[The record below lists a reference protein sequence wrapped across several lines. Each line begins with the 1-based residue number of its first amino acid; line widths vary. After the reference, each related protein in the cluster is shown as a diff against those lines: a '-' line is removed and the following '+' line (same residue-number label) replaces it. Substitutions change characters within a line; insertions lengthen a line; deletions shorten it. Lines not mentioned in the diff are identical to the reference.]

1 MLVRKTPNEVE
12 SDYLGDRLRT
22 QWFNR
27 GDRPQLD
34 HEMHNC
40 EVHAYERHACK
51 IHAHETYAYEVYLH
65 TREMHAC
72 EIPAHEI
79 HTREMHTGEIY
90 ARRSMAFW
98 GGGFIPYTADTS
110 CSLNSFKRS
119 LPGEISYL
127 GYGT

>member
-1 MLVRKTPNEVE
+1 MLVRKTPSEVE

-22 QWFNR
+22 QWFTR

-34 HEMHNC
+34 HEMHDC

-51 IHAHETYAYEVYLH
+51 VHAHETYAYEVYLH

-90 ARRSMAFW
+90 AHRSMAFW
-98 GGGFIPYTADTS
+98 GDFIRYTADTS
-110 CSLNSFKRS
+110 CSLNSFKRL
-119 LPGEISYL
+119 LPGRYL
-127 GYGT
+127 TCGYGT

>member
-22 QWFNR
+22 QWFTR

-34 HEMHNC
+34 HEMHDC

-72 EIPAHEI
+72 EMPAHEI

-90 ARRSMAFW
+90 AHRSMAFW
-98 GGGFIPYTADTS
+98 GDLSLTLPIPRVALTALSGRYPGDI
-110 CSLNSFKRS
+110 
-119 LPGEISYL
+119 LPGDMAP
-127 GYGT
+127 